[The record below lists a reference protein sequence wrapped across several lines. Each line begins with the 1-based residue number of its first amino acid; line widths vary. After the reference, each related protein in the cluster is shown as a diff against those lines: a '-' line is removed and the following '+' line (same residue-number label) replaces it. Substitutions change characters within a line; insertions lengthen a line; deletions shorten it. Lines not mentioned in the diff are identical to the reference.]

1 MGTAYGF
8 TFSSKE
14 LLMGDEIP
22 YFSILILQKLLNFN
36 CNYIHIGDKIFLFY
50 FSAPGAYT
58 LGMYR
63 LCVCFSATFQYY
75 GNDFYR
81 KQKIFLIRKDV
92 DINEHE
98 RLSNFILRHK
108 LKYMQRN
115 STFISVLHFT
125 IAVGSSIMNITYT
138 LK

>member
-22 YFSILILQKLLNFN
+22 YFSILILQKLLNF
-36 CNYIHIGDKIFLFY
+36 KIFLFY

-63 LCVCFSATFQYY
+63 LCVCFSVTFQYY
-75 GNDFYR
+75 GNYFL
-81 KQKIFLIRKDV
+81 QKAKNIFNQKRYGYK
-92 DINEHE
+92 
-98 RLSNFILRHK
+98 
-108 LKYMQRN
+108 
-115 STFISVLHFT
+115 
-125 IAVGSSIMNITYT
+125 
-138 LK
+138 